1 MDRKQIIAELIK
13 HKRFHFPGGQPFAC
27 YGGVRVFADGG
38 HESGGT
44 LTVDRCLE
52 STEDLQSCL
61 DWYQT
66 NNWKKG

>member
-1 MDRKQIIAELIK
+1 MERQQIILELIK

-27 YGGVRVFADGG
+27 YGRIRVFANGG
-38 HESGGT
+38 HISGGT
-44 LTVDRCLE
+44 LNPDMCME

-61 DWYQT
+61 NWYRT